1 MDFTRYKQNCC
12 RPFREKEDGSSFVCI
27 RCETSKPNVWKKQIL
42 SNRLKYVF
50 SKTADGT
57 NPILR
62 KIFKCGSGS
71 DSVIRI
77 SNLRIIFIAAG
88 YAYIFFHL
96 IHLIPFKFDIIVTVH
111 VRAIQRRLTV
121 PQTVVKQLLV
131 FTDVSIIFHFPG
143 KICCNRNTFPICR
156 RFLCFPRP
164 VLFFRTS
171 VLTNMSR

>member
-62 KIFKCGSGS
+62 KILEGGSGR
-71 DSVIRI
+71 DPVVRI
-77 SNLRIIFIAAG
+77 ALGGIVFVAAEIA
-88 YAYIFFHL
+88 
-96 IHLIPFKFDIIVTVH
+96 DV
-111 VRAIQRRLTV
+111 
-121 PQTVVKQLLV
+121 LL
-131 FTDVSIIFHFPG
+131 HG
-143 KICCNRNTFPICR
+143 
-156 RFLCFPRP
+156 
-164 VLFFRTS
+164 
-171 VLTNMSR
+171 

>member
-62 KIFKCGSGS
+62 KIFKSGSGS
-71 DSVIRI
+71 DSDIWI
-77 SNLRIIFIAAG
+77 ADLQIIFLTPG
-88 YAYIFFHL
+88 STYI
-96 IHLIPFKFDIIVTVH
+96 
-111 VRAIQRRLTV
+111 
-121 PQTVVKQLLV
+121 LLHK
-131 FTDVSIIFHFPG
+131 T
-143 KICCNRNTFPICR
+143 
-156 RFLCFPRP
+156 
-164 VLFFRTS
+164 TS
-171 VLTNMSR
+171 